1 MIKALVNFVLGIPQA
16 LFGGFIFAHMWHWFI
31 VPRFGLPD
39 LTFMQAVGVLMTIGF
54 PLYGLY
60 MKDVVKDIR
69 KDKPEFSTGAIS
81 IMMTVITTCF
91 LYPVILGSAYVWHLV
106 IG

>member
-1 MIKALVNFVLGIPQA
+1 MIKALVNFILGIPQA

-54 PLYGLY
+54 PLWSLHLARISDQI
-60 MKDVVKDIR
+60 KAEKKEID
-69 KDKPEFSTGAIS
+69 TQTIS
-81 IMMTVITTCF
+81 ILVSVMTTII
-91 LYPVILGSAYVWHLV
+91 LYPLILLFAYFWHLA